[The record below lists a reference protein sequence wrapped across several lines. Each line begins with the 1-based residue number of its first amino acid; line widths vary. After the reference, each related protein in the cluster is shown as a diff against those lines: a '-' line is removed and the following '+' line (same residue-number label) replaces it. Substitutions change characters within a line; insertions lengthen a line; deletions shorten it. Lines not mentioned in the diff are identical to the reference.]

1 MIWLGYCVAVILFA
15 VDRLLKLFAL
25 HSLPPEGVFLISNL
39 LGLQLFKN
47 HGLAFGIPLD
57 RILLLTA
64 SIVVIT
70 VLAVRVARRRSYYR
84 DLLPMILL
92 VLGAASN
99 FFDRAVYGYVVD
111 YLKIG
116 PISFVNIADGMV
128 ILGLLFLLFQRKS
141 GQKK

>member
-1 MIWLGYCVAVILFA
+1 MIWLGYCAALILFVA
-15 VDRLLKLFAL
+15 DRLLKSFAL
-25 HSLPPEGVFLISNL
+25 HSLPPEGVFLIPNL

-47 HGLAFGIPLD
+47 YGLAFGIPLD
-57 RILLLTA
+57 RILLLIA
-64 SIVVIT
+64 SIAVIAI
-70 VLAVRVARRRSYYR
+70 LAARTARRRNCYR

-111 YLKIG
+111 YIKIG

-128 ILGLLFLLFQRKS
+128 ILGLLALLFQKRRE
-141 GQKK
+141 KK